1 MSLTKGG
8 KMRLAFHP
16 KHPFFFLFQW
26 FCNSIPMSCIC
37 ILLLTCSCDAQHQ
50 LPVCEVKVTPDLRLK
65 PPVSERRKPANALKP
80 TKDVYLNQL
89 LESLSRD
96 LSPTRGASPAGLL
109 HSDLSSSAFVWHFQL
124 STTQTLSA
132 TLTGLGLTYGWV
144 SSSVANK
151 QKNTIDLGWGQKET
165 CGLVCRE
172 QGSRLIKVAPR
183 AARDVSVMTPA

>member
-1 MSLTKGG
+1 MKLYFNRYINESDKEG
-8 KMRLAFHP
+8 KKWGWLFTP
-16 KHPFFFLFQW
+16 NILFFFFLFKW

-89 LESLSRD
+89 LESLNWD

-109 HSDLSSSAFVWHFQL
+109 HSDLSSSAFAWHFQL

-144 SSSVANK
+144 SSSFDNK
-151 QKNTIDLGWGQKET
+151 TWQCKKTLSIWVET
-165 CGLVCRE
+165 E
-172 QGSRLIKVAPR
+172 KKR
-183 AARDVSVMTPA
+183 AV